1 MNGAHRV
8 KNDATYDLRAEICDF
23 LANNEGKSWTKDL
36 KDKIDKLINDFNKAN
51 KSEARRELIEDD
63 QGNLLERN
71 TYDKLG
77 KLTIAQKRT
86 YYENGQVRIV
96 ESDGDGNI
104 LLDELYTK
112 DSVFIKNNMEK

>member
-1 MNGAHRV
+1 M
-8 KNDATYDLRAEICDF
+8 IF
-23 LANNEGKSWTKDL
+23 SANNEGKSWTKDL

-112 DSVFIKNNMEK
+112 DLVFIKNNMEK